1 MSYVQNNLMDNEDVL
16 FSARIH
22 PAVFL
27 PATFSFL
34 LGLLLILYVSQN
46 LSRPA
51 DAVQFLLFE
60 WLGIL
65 FFLYS
70 VLMSLKAF
78 ILLLTTEF
86 AVTNKRVIAK
96 SGFLR
101 RNTIEILLSKV
112 ESVTVKQS
120 ILGRLLNFG
129 TVKVTGTGGTHGTFK
144 LVTAPLALRKVINQV
159 VEEYTVSPAHLP
171 I

>member
-1 MSYVQNNLMDNEDVL
+1 L
-16 FSARIH
+16 
-22 PAVFL
+22 
-27 PATFSFL
+27 
-34 LGLLLILYVSQN
+34 
-46 LSRPA
+46 
-51 DAVQFLLFE
+51 
-60 WLGIL
+60 
-65 FFLYS
+65 
-70 VLMSLKAF
+70 SLKAF
-78 ILLLTTEF
+78 IILLTTEF

-129 TVKVTGTGGTHGTFK
+129 TVKVTGTGGTRGTFK
-144 LVTAPLALRKVINQV
+144 LVTAPLALRKVIHQV
-159 VEEYTVSPAHLP
+159 VEEYSVSPAHLP

>member
-27 PATFSFL
+27 PAIFSFL

-46 LSRPA
+46 ISRSA
-51 DAVQFLLFE
+51 EAVQFLLFE

-70 VLMSLKAF
+70 VLLSLKARS
-78 ILLLTTEF
+78 LLL
-86 AVTNKRVIAK
+86 NLI
-96 SGFLR
+96 
-101 RNTIEILLSKV
+101 
-112 ESVTVKQS
+112 
-120 ILGRLLNFG
+120 
-129 TVKVTGTGGTHGTFK
+129 
-144 LVTAPLALRKVINQV
+144 
-159 VEEYTVSPAHLP
+159 
-171 I
+171 